1 MTSIPSSVADK
12 IVSIQEWKNSQI
24 SNLISGTSS
33 IKFDESAA
41 ALSDDYGMS
50 QVKQAFAVKKEQY
63 TAQLSELGKFRSAI
77 AEMSD
82 KAKGISGLNQDSS
95 NADIK
100 SAVKSFI
107 SEYNSFQ
114 QKFAADFEKGGLLS
128 DIDNAKISKFS
139 MERDAGNVFNGSAK
153 LGFGG
158 LSNAGI
164 TQNKDGTLSIDEA
177 AFDKALASNK
187 EGVLAGVN
195 DLGNNISKTAT
206 MLSSDDKFLD
216 HSQKKYS
223 DALVWI
229 EQNNPANTSKPASG
243 YNNNL
248 LSLYS
253 TVANNKG

>member
-12 IVSIQEWKNSQI
+12 IVSIQEWKNNQI

-33 IKFDESAA
+33 VKFDENAA

-50 QVKQAFAVKKEQY
+50 QVKQAFTVKKEQY
-63 TAQLSELGKFRSAI
+63 TAQLSELGKFRAAI

-82 KAKGISGLNQDSS
+82 KAKGISELNESSS
-95 NADIK
+95 NGDIK

-107 SEYNSFQ
+107 SEYNSYQ
-114 QKFAADFEKGGLLS
+114 QKFSADFEKGGLLS

-187 EGVLAGVN
+187 EGVVAGVT
-195 DLGNNISKTAT
+195 DLGKNISKTAT

-223 DALVWI
+223 DALTWI
-229 EQNNPANTSKPASG
+229 DQNNPSNTNNSNKS
-243 YNNNL
+243 YNSNL

-253 TVANNKG
+253 DVASNKG